1 MLKIVA
7 DENLEYPLELFS
19 QFGEVKLINGRKI
32 TNSILKDA
40 DALIVRSVTEVN
52 EALMSGTKVK
62 FVGTATI
69 GTDHIDAQYLKSRGI
84 VFASAPGCN
93 SYAVAEY
100 VLSSLLLLAVKDE
113 FSLKNK
119 TIGVV
124 GIGNVGSKVVRF
136 CEALGMK
143 VLKNDPPLYRKG
155 ELDTSVELNEILDA
169 DIVSIHVPLTF
180 EGEDKT
186 HNLFDLEKLE
196 RLKDNSILINT
207 SRGSIVTEKALIGL
221 IDKKNLSVI
230 SDVWENEPAINNE
243 LLNKAAIGTPHIAGY
258 SLEGKVN
265 GTIMVYE
272 ALAEF
277 LCKEKNINISLP
289 PVAHNKLDF
298 DFSESEEAI
307 LNKIIKC
314 IYNIES
320 DHKRLLKINTFGF
333 NDSGKYFD
341 KLRKEYPLRREFN
354 NYSVTMNKP
363 DVQTKRKL
371 IALRFAVNV

>member
-32 TNSILKDA
+32 TNSVLKNA
-40 DALIVRSVTEVN
+40 DALIIRSVTEVN
-52 EALMSGTKVK
+52 ETLLSGTKIK

-69 GTDHIDAQYLKSRGI
+69 GTDHIDYQYLKSREI

-100 VLSSLLLLAVKDE
+100 VLTSLLLLAVKAE
-113 FSLKNK
+113 FLLKDK

-155 ELDTSVELNEILDA
+155 ELDTSVQLNEILDA
-169 DIVSIHVPLTF
+169 DIVTIHVPLTF

-186 HNLFDLEKLE
+186 HYLFDLERLK
-196 RLKDNSILINT
+196 RLKDKSILINT
-207 SRGSIVTEKALIGL
+207 SRGSVINENALIDL

-230 SDVWENEPAINNE
+230 SDVWENEPEINKK
-243 LLNKAAIGTPHIAGY
+243 LMNKAAIGTPHIAGY

-265 GTIMVYE
+265 GTLMVYE

-277 LCKEKNINISLP
+277 LGKEKSINISLP
-289 PVAHNKLDF
+289 PVVHNKLDF
-298 DFSESEEAI
+298 DFSENEEAA
-307 LNKIIKC
+307 LNKIIKN
-314 IYNIES
+314 IYDIRS
-320 DHKRLLKINTFGF
+320 DYKRLLKINSYDS

-354 NYSVTMNKP
+354 NYSVSMNKH
-363 DVQTKRKL
+363 DDRIKRML
-371 IALRFAVNV
+371 IALRFAVNL